1 LVTIRDVAQQADVS
15 VGTVSRVLNNRPGVS
30 EKTRQHVLAVA
41 RELGYTLPRR
51 SFLSTFT
58 VTHLGL
64 LSRPMQDALPANPF
78 YADVFHG
85 IEQICHEFRINL
97 SFSSLDVVNGRL
109 RSLPALINDERV
121 SGIVLVGAIPRQMV
135 EPVVASAQLPLV
147 LVDNCFSECAWD
159 AVMIDNLRGVTMAT
173 EFLISRGHRSITLL
187 GGPDHPSIVERRAGY
202 EEAMQRHDLTPTVV
216 PSAGLDIGDGER
228 AVVELLRQA
237 PETTAI
243 VCSNDSQATGVS
255 RKLRELGYK
264 VPDDFSLV
272 GFDDINLAQLTSPP
286 LTTIRVD
293 RRALG
298 QIGVQLLLGR
308 INTPK
313 RLATKAI
320 VGVTLIER
328 ASVCPPR
335 AHDIIPMPAI

>member
-1 LVTIRDVAQQADVS
+1 LSWWGRYL
-15 VGTVSRVLNNRPGVS
+15 GRWLNR
-30 EKTRQHVLAVA
+30 
-41 RELGYTLPRR
+41 
-51 SFLSTFT
+51 
-58 VTHLGL
+58 
-64 LSRPMQDALPANPF
+64 
-78 YADVFHG
+78 
-85 IEQICHEFRINL
+85 
-97 SFSSLDVVNGRL
+97 
-109 RSLPALINDERV
+109 
-121 SGIVLVGAIPRQMV
+121 
-135 EPVVASAQLPLV
+135 
-147 LVDNCFSECAWD
+147 
-159 AVMIDNLRGVTMAT
+159 MAT
-173 EFLISRGHRSITLL
+173 ELLISRGHRNITLL

-202 EEAMQRHDLTPTVV
+202 EEALKQHDLVPTVV
-216 PSAGLDIGDGER
+216 TCAGLDLADGEQ
-228 AVVELLRQA
+228 AAVELLRQA

-272 GFDDINLAQLTSPP
+272 GFDDINLTQLTSPP

>member
-1 LVTIRDVAQQADVS
+1 
-15 VGTVSRVLNNRPGVS
+15 
-30 EKTRQHVLAVA
+30 
-41 RELGYTLPRR
+41 
-51 SFLSTFT
+51 
-58 VTHLGL
+58 
-64 LSRPMQDALPANPF
+64 
-78 YADVFHG
+78 
-85 IEQICHEFRINL
+85 
-97 SFSSLDVVNGRL
+97 
-109 RSLPALINDERV
+109 
-121 SGIVLVGAIPRQMV
+121 
-135 EPVVASAQLPLV
+135 
-147 LVDNCFSECAWD
+147 VDNCFAGGAWD
-159 AVMIDNLRGVTMAT
+159 AVMMDNLRGAYLAT
-173 EFLISRGHRSITLL
+173 EYLISQGHRHIALI
-187 GGPDHPSIVERRAGY
+187 GGPGHPSIVERRAGY
-202 EEAMQRHDLTPTVV
+202 EEAMQRHDFTPTVV
-216 PSAGLDIGDGER
+216 PSTGLDIGDGER
-228 AVVELLRQA
+228 TVVELLRQA

-272 GFDDINLAQLTSPP
+272 GFDDTNLAQLTSPP

-320 VGVTLIER
+320 VGVTLVER